1 MDKISFDLNLLVI
14 SKRKRYGS
22 FPPRK
27 FRIDGFRTPI
37 RLTCN
42 KNGTGIKLFVRE
54 DITIKRISLDA
65 AQLAGLYVAM
75 NLYKIYQSGCSY
87 NPEKNN
93 KGKKILAVLRKKI
106 RFILN

>member
-54 DITIKRISLDA
+54 DNTVKLISSDA
-65 AQLAGLYVAM
+65 APLEQV
-75 NLYKIYQSGCSY
+75 
-87 NPEKNN
+87 
-93 KGKKILAVLRKKI
+93 
-106 RFILN
+106 FILR